1 MVCQRIMVEKG
12 VVVCCGIVVVIGCDF
27 SKFLGSC
34 SAYMAE
40 LWRVLK
46 GLNLARSRGFTTI
59 ELSGFKG
66 GGYVVKQLTMLQ
78 DIDW

>member
-1 MVCQRIMVEKG
+1 MM
-12 VVVCCGIVVVIGCDF
+12 VIGCDF

-46 GLNLARSRGFTTI
+46 GLNLARSRGFTRI
-59 ELSGFKG
+59 ELWI
-66 GGYVVKQLTMLQ
+66 KQMTMLQ